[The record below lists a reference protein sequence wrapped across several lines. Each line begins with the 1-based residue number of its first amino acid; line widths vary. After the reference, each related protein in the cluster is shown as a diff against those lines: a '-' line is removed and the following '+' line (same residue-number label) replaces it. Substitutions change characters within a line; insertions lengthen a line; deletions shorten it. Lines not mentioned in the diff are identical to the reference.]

1 LGKDQESA
9 MLRSTMVIL
18 LLTLSASASAE
29 DFDYTFL
36 AAGYGVVNFDA
47 INADG
52 DGFNLG
58 GSYAI
63 NSDYHVFFDYQG
75 ASLDSGV
82 DASSF
87 GAGFAYNRGLSPQVD
102 FVASL
107 SYEYREF
114 GSADDTGL
122 GVGLG
127 LRFAASDVLELNA
140 GIKLYNFD
148 NNDTGFA
155 LAALYDV
162 NEQFSVGVSGDWTDD
177 ISTFSLVGRM
187 YFGR

>member
-1 LGKDQESA
+1 
-9 MLRSTMVIL
+9 MLRSTLVIL

-36 AAGYGVVNFDA
+36 TAGYGIVNFDA
-47 INADG
+47 ANADG

-63 NSDYHVFFDYQG
+63 NSDYHVFFDYQAAG
-75 ASLDSGV
+75 LDFGV
-82 DASSF
+82 DAKTFS
-87 GAGFAYNRGLSPQVD
+87 AGFAYNRGLSPQVD

-107 SYEYREF
+107 SYEYIEV
-114 GSADDTGL
+114 GNADDNGL
-122 GVGLG
+122 GLGLG

-140 GIKLYNFD
+140 GIKLYD
-148 NNDTGFA
+148 LNNSGSDTGFA
-155 LAALYDV
+155 LGALYDV

-177 ISTFSLVGRM
+177 VSTYSRVGRL